1 MTPKEIFDQ
10 IYEMQAKLN
19 RYIGRDTL
27 NCPPEYLKDWITDY
41 LWALHDE
48 ATELS
53 NCFRWKWWDAKVRKD
68 ENNRFELFD
77 ENNAKIELIDIIHFF
92 ISLCHLII
100 VDDDEAKTVVSDLLF
115 SQELAQNNYII
126 NVSSS
131 FKVVQSLI
139 FYIIL
144 TFEQVNSDNK
154 SAETLEIP
162 LFILASH
169 IGTIADIL
177 DMTPEEILNV
187 YKKKCE
193 INFKRQEQSYAMDTK
208 TEEDNIKLA
217 KTL

>member
-1 MTPKEIFDQ
+1 MAPKEVFDQ

-27 NCPPEYLKDWITDY
+27 NCPPEYLKNWISDY

-53 NCFRWKWWDAKVRKD
+53 NCFRWKWWDTKVRKD
-68 ENNRFELFD
+68 KNNRFELFD

-115 SQELAQNNYII
+115 SQKLTEDNHAI
-126 NVSSS
+126 NRIS

-139 FYIIL
+139 LYIIL
-144 TFEQVNSDNK
+144 TFQAIEFDNK
-154 SAETLEIP
+154 TAESLEIP

-169 IGTIADIL
+169 IGTIAEIL
-177 DMTPEEILNV
+177 DMTSEEILNV

-193 INFKRQEQSYAMDTK
+193 INFKRQDQNYAMDTK

-217 KTL
+217 ESL

>member
-1 MTPKEIFDQ
+1 MTPKEVFDQ

-27 NCPPEYLKDWITDY
+27 NCPPEKLKNWITDY

-53 NCFRWKWWDAKVRKD
+53 NCFRWKWWDTKVKEN

-77 ENNAKIELIDIIHFF
+77 EKNAKIELIDMIHFF

-100 VDDDEAKTVVSDLLF
+100 VDDDEAKIVVSDLLF
-115 SQELAQNNYII
+115 SQKLSEDNHAI
-126 NVSSS
+126 NRIS
-131 FKVVQSLI
+131 FKIVQSLI
-139 FYIIL
+139 LYIIL
-144 TFEQVNSDNK
+144 TFQAIEFDNK
-154 SAETLEIP
+154 TAESLEIP

-177 DMTPEEILNV
+177 HMSPEEILDV

-193 INFKRQEQSYAMDTK
+193 INFKRQDQSYAMDTK
-208 TEEDNIKLA
+208 SEEDNIKLA
-217 KTL
+217 KSL